1 MKALAV
7 AFALTTAAAAAAAVP
22 SDPSQNT
29 QPTSPQQQEAA
40 KGDEKADR
48 LICRRVGSA
57 ATGSTL
63 GHRQCLT
70 AEQWR
75 ARNRRR

>member
-1 MKALAV
+1 MKSF
-7 AFALTTAAAAAAAVP
+7 AFAIALVTIATAAAAQ
-22 SDPSQNT
+22 SSQSQNV
-29 QPTSPQQQEAA
+29 QPSSQQRQAGSA
-40 KGDEKADR
+40 KGDEKAER
-48 LICRRVGSA
+48 LICRRVGAA

-75 ARNRRR
+75 ARNQRR